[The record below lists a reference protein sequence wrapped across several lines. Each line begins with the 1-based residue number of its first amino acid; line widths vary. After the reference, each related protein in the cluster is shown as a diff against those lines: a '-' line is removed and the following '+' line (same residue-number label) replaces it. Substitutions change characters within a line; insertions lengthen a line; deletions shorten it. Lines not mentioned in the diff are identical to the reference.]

1 MELYQEEALP
11 DLYKND
17 DILQNQAIILRERLN
32 YLHGRDK
39 IIMSMYL
46 INGISY
52 RQIAL
57 LLKINQGTIF
67 RIIKKTIHKLT
78 EGVFA
83 ACIEKKEKFSSN
95 EISIAKDYFVNDLSI
110 RQIANKYN
118 TSFYNIREQLNEIKN
133 TAENYL
139 ERNQDDRIY
148 A

>member
-1 MELYQEEALP
+1 MEIYPDEALP
-11 DLYKND
+11 DSYKID
-17 DILQNQAIILRERLN
+17 DILQNQAVILRERLN

-83 ACIEKKEKFSSN
+83 VCIEKKEQFSTD
-95 EISIAKDYFVNDLSI
+95 EISIAKDYYVNGLTI
-110 RQIANKYN
+110 RKIAVKRNKAYRRK
-118 TSFYNIREQLNEIKN
+118 F
-133 TAENYL
+133 
-139 ERNQDDRIY
+139 
-148 A
+148 